1 MTCLNSIF
9 KKIPSLIIIGAFGVS
24 MLLVSTAPRPV
35 KAQWAVADGISYIK
49 MALSHATQEV
59 QVYLEGTMQA
69 KEFIG
74 DPYAWALEK
83 SLLDT
88 VSAKMINM
96 VSGGYHDPN
105 TGNVGAMFVTNLSR
119 NLRDNVGTPV
129 ALKTVLSMQKGES
142 PFAALAAGQIR
153 YAYFHSTSPLGFWQ
167 TNNYTLNRRVYNTHR
182 FLNGDFSQGGVNGF
196 LSMATNPL
204 NNPYGTYFAAQN
216 QLNNRVY
223 NARSA
228 RKAELGFGGGFLS
241 QPGTPGSIVKAQ
253 LNKALGSGVGSMI
266 AADALGEVVTNM
278 TADLVNRALGGNGG
292 LGGFTSPDS
301 SGSSGLSRYAN
312 QKPPLQSINTIANG
326 ITGSIN
332 RNEKVLKTYI
342 SNWSTILGPTQKA
355 HDALAA
361 LISYTPPKNIT
372 STSTVSNSNSQFT
385 YSTSEYAACVKD
397 FKSLQPVAS
406 ASQASVQKILTR
418 GKLVTSKA
426 NAALKKFEVVQ
437 KEVNTALKTKTLA
450 AITKATDDYQNITR
464 SDGLMP
470 SGTNIEYASTQSVS
484 IPTTKG
490 GGGVNSSGIDKLTVT
505 GSTIVSRMP
514 VLSTNATKALA
525 KTKTC
530 FANSVVPLFN

>member
-24 MLLVSTAPRPV
+24 VLLVSTTPRPV
-35 KAQWAVADGISYIK
+35 RAVWPVSDGLAYVK
-49 MALSHATQEV
+49 MALAHATQRI
-59 QVYLEGTMQA
+59 QVYLASSIQT
-69 KEFIG
+69 KEYIA
-74 DPYAWALEK
+74 DPYAWAFEK
-83 SLLDT
+83 AALDA
-88 VSAKMINM
+88 VSAKIINM
-96 VSGGYHDPN
+96 VSGGYHDPY

-129 ALKTVLSMQKGES
+129 ALKTILSMRKGES
-142 PFAALAAGQIR
+142 PFSALAAGQIR

-196 LSMATNPL
+196 ISMTTNPL
-204 NNPYGTYFAAQN
+204 NNPYGTYYAEQN

-228 RKAELGFGGGFLS
+228 RKAELGYGGGFLS
-241 QPGTPGSIVKAQ
+241 QPGSPGSVVRAQ
-253 LNKALGSGVGSMI
+253 LNKALGSSVGAMI
-266 AADALGEVVTNM
+266 AADEISEVVTNM

-301 SGSSGLSRYAN
+301 SGRSGVSRYAN
-312 QKPPLQSINTIANG
+312 QKPPMQSINTIANG
-326 ITGSIN
+326 LTESIN

-342 SNWSTILGPTQKA
+342 SNWSTILKPTQKA
-355 HDALAA
+355 HDSLAT

-372 STSTVSNSNSQFT
+372 IPAT
-385 YSTSEYAACVKD
+385 YDNPAQLKYNPLKYAACIKD

-418 GKLVTSKA
+418 GKLVTGKA
-426 NAALKKFEVVQ
+426 NAALKEFEVIRQ
-437 KEVNTALKTKTLA
+437 EVNSALKTKTLA
-450 AITKATDDYQNITR
+450 AITKATDDYQNLTR
-464 SDGLMP
+464 DAGLMP
-470 SGTNIEYASTQSVS
+470 SATNMEYASTQSVS
-484 IPTTKG
+484 IPVTNG
-490 GGGVNSSGIDKLTVT
+490 GGGVNSSGIDGLTVT

-525 KTKTC
+525 KTKMC
-530 FANSVVPLFN
+530 FANSISL